1 MNPNESDDSHEGKE
15 IIGTRPEGKET
26 IGSAPEHPEP
36 ASASRTIT
44 LVGGGIVILAILAV
58 LIALLT
64 K

>member
-1 MNPNESDDSHEGKE
+1 MNPNESGDSNGGKE

-26 IGSAPEHPEP
+26 IGNAPDRP
-36 ASASRTIT
+36 ASNSRRTIT
-44 LVGGGIVILAILAV
+44 LVGGGIAVLAILAV